1 MKYYFR
7 EDDDETCY
15 LINHW
20 KRFLEE
26 NQLDEIKLFEAERIK
41 SSDTEY
47 FYCHIA
53 GETGLKGENTCGKD
67 CKDYIPCNG
76 KTGKCKFY
84 GNTYEAK
91 ENFITLKTK

>member
-26 NQLDEIKLFEAERIK
+26 NQLDTIKLFEQAKKIDAQGAKR
-41 SSDTEY
+41 Y
-47 FYCHIA
+47 FK
-53 GETGLKGENTCGKD
+53 LLN
-67 CKDYIPCNG
+67 
-76 KTGKCKFY
+76 
-84 GNTYEAK
+84 
-91 ENFITLKTK
+91 